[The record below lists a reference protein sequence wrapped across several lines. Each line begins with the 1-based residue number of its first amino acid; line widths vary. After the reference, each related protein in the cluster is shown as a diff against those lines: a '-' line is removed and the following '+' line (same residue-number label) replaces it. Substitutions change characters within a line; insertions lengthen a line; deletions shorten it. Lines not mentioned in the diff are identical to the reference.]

1 MQSTLKI
8 EDYEKLIWKVA
19 NKFYGV
25 EKEDLYQAGMLGLLK
40 ACKNYKDNHDTKFS
54 TYEMNYIFGEM
65 YLLAN
70 NKNIKYSKDLLKLS
84 KLIETTR
91 YKLAQNYNRMP
102 NNYELAKILNISIED
117 IEMVANIKDE
127 IMSLDSAGEEE
138 RSYYETIPAEND
150 NLDEK
155 IFINDSLEKLSEAE
169 RKIIKFHYFEDM
181 TQCEI
186 ARKLKMT
193 QVMVSRYEKKGKE
206 KLREYMSLSA

>member
-1 MQSTLKI
+1 METTLNI

-40 ACKNYKDNHDTKFS
+40 ACKNYKENKDTKFS
-54 TYEMNYIFGEM
+54 TYAMNYIFGEM
-65 YLLAN
+65 YLIAN
-70 NKNIKYSKDLLKLS
+70 NKNLKYSKDLLKLS

-91 YKLAQNYNRMP
+91 YKLAQNYNRIP
-102 NNYELAKILNISIED
+102 NDYELAEFLNISVED
-117 IEMVANIKDE
+117 IMMVSSMRE
-127 IMSLDSAGEEE
+127 TIMSLDSATEEE
-138 RSYYETIPAEND
+138 RSYYETIPAISSD
-150 NLDEK
+150 VDEK
-155 IFINDSLEKLSEAE
+155 IFIDESLEQLTKEE
-169 RKIIKFHYFEDM
+169 REIIKSHYFEDM
-181 TQCEI
+181 TQTEI

>member
-40 ACKNYKDNHDTKFS
+40 ACKNYKENHDTKFS
-54 TYEMNYIFGEM
+54 TYAMNYIFGEM

-102 NNYELAKILNISIED
+102 NNYELAKFLNINIED

-127 IMSLDSAGEEE
+127 IMSLGV
-138 RSYYETIPAEND
+138 IP
-150 NLDEK
+150 
-155 IFINDSLEKLSEAE
+155 
-169 RKIIKFHYFEDM
+169 
-181 TQCEI
+181 
-186 ARKLKMT
+186 
-193 QVMVSRYEKKGKE
+193 
-206 KLREYMSLSA
+206 